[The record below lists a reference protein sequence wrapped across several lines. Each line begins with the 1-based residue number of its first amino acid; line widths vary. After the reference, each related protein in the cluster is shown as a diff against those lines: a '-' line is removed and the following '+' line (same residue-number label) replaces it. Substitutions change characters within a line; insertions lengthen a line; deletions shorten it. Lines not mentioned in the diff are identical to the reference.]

1 MQEEQN
7 SLKYWECYS
16 LAYAVELFKIF
27 GYGPNCKSPKQREW
41 KSDKKKKNKHFVE
54 ALPSDASSDNA
65 NQEKSHELSIP
76 KRVVKPPN

>member
-1 MQEEQN
+1 MLLNCLKFLDTDQTVSLQN
-7 SLKYWECYS
+7 KENGG
-16 LAYAVELFKIF
+16 VI
-27 GYGPNCKSPKQREW
+27 R
-41 KSDKKKKNKHFVE
+41 KKNKHFVE